1 MGSDKLPT
9 STGDRRI
16 SSINSIKGS
25 QLHKVEIKRFLLVIF
40 QVEACHATSCESY
53 QRNKL
58 LSLGPTK
65 TIQKPLL
72 HSGVPEGS

>member
-25 QLHKVEIKRFLLVIF
+25 QLHKVEIKRFDLFVIF
-40 QVEACHATSCESY
+40 QVEACPA
-53 QRNKL
+53 
-58 LSLGPTK
+58 G
-65 TIQKPLL
+65 
-72 HSGVPEGS
+72 